1 MKAILLIDDD
11 DVSNYL
17 TSMIFESLENPP
29 SYLIVKNGEEAIYY
43 LNQNNNLNLLIILDI
58 HMPVLD
64 GFEFL
69 EQLKDITI
77 KNSHLLEVILCSAS
91 FSPRD
96 YDKAKDFDIVDYLS
110 KPLTREK
117 LLPHLKEPKIK
128 L

>member
-11 DVSNYL
+11 EVSNYL
-17 TSMIFESLENPP
+17 TSMIFDSLETPP
-29 SYLIVKNGEEAIYY
+29 SYLIVKNGEEAISY
-43 LNQNNNLNLLIILDI
+43 LNFHRNLNLLIILDI

-69 EQLKDITI
+69 DHLKDITI
-77 KNSHLLEVILCSAS
+77 NNAHLVEVVLCSAS

-96 YDKAKDFDIVDYLS
+96 IDKAKNYEINNYLS

-117 LLPHLKEPKIK
+117 LIPILQEPK
-128 L
+128 LE